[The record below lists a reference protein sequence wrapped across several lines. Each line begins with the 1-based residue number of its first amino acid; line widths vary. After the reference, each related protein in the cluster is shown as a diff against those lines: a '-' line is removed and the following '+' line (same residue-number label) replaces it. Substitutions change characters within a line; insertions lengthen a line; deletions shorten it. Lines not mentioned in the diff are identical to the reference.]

1 MATAASL
8 DLRNVAAHLAYASGD
23 GIELAAAN
31 VIRDTAEQI
40 RAKAQTMAPVKT
52 GALKQSINVKYESG
66 MKAIIGPEVPYGVYQ
81 EFGTG
86 TRGEFPTGMYQIRP
100 KSPDGRLVFKVNG
113 KWIATK
119 VVNHPGIRPHPYM
132 RPAVTATLGPE
143 MAQQMADAGAL
154 VIAHGKIAS

>member
-1 MATAASL
+1 MTTAASV
-8 DLRNVAAHLAYASGD
+8 DLRNLAANLAYASGT
-23 GIELAAAN
+23 GVELAAAN
-31 VIRDTAEQI
+31 VIRSNAEQI

-52 GALKQSINVKYESG
+52 GALRQSITIRYEG
-66 MKAIIGPEVPYGVYQ
+66 GLKAVIGPEVPYGVYQ

-100 KSPDGRLVFKVNG
+100 KSPDRRLVFKVNG
-113 KWIATK
+113 KWVAAK

-143 MAQQMADAGAL
+143 MTQEMADAGAL
-154 VIAHGKIAS
+154 VITRGKITS